1 MRIKLLTSS
10 ILALSVAAPT
20 VLAHQAGDM
29 IVRAGV
35 VTVTTGESTS
45 GVVVDRSSVAAVPA
59 GTDLGGQATLNNN
72 TQLGLNFA
80 YMVTDKV
87 AVELLG
93 ASPFEHDVAIKG
105 TKGTNAVDGALG
117 KVKHLPPTLS
127 AVYFPMD
134 AGSAFQPYVGVGVNY
149 TWFFDEKVTSGAKA
163 GNNAAGFPLTN
174 LKVKNSWG
182 WAAQVGADYMLTE
195 NIMLNGQIRYIDI
208 DTEATVDVAGG
219 AAHAKVDVNIKPVVY
234 MVGLGYK
241 F

>member
-1 MRIKLLTSS
+1 MRIKLSTSS

-59 GTDLGGQATLNNN
+59 GTDLRGQATLNNN

-80 YMVTDKV
+80 CMMTDKV

-93 ASPFEHDVAIKG
+93 ASPYEHDVAIKS
-105 TKGTNAVDGALG
+105 TNAVDGALG

-149 TWFFDEKVTSGAKA
+149 TWFFDRSEEHTSELQSR
-163 GNNAAGFPLTN
+163 PHL
-174 LKVKNSWG
+174 
-182 WAAQVGADYMLTE
+182 
-195 NIMLNGQIRYIDI
+195 
-208 DTEATVDVAGG
+208 
-219 AAHAKVDVNIKPVVY
+219 
-234 MVGLGYK
+234 
-241 F
+241 

>member
-45 GVVVDRSSVAAVPA
+45 GVIVD
-59 GTDLGGQATLNNN
+59 GTTDLGGEATLNNN

-80 YMVTDKV
+80 YMVTNKV

-105 TKGTNAVDGALG
+105 TGAVDGALG

-134 AGSAFQPYVGVGVNY
+134 SSSVFQPYVGVGVNY
-149 TWFFDEKVTSGAKA
+149 TWFFDEETTASAE
-163 GNNAAGFPLTN
+163 GNTPSLTN
-174 LKVKNSWG
+174 LKVKNS
-182 WAAQVGADYMLTE
+182 
-195 NIMLNGQIRYIDI
+195 
-208 DTEATVDVAGG
+208 
-219 AAHAKVDVNIKPVVY
+219 
-234 MVGLGYK
+234 
-241 F
+241 

>member
-1 MRIKLLTSS
+1 MRTQLLAST
-10 ILALSVAAPT
+10 ILALSVAAPS
-20 VLAHQAGDM
+20 VMAHEAGD
-29 IVRAGV
+29 ILVRAGV
-35 VTVTTGESTS
+35 VTVTTSESTS
-45 GVVVDRSSVAAVPA
+45 GVMVD
-59 GTDLGGQATLNNN
+59 GTTDLRGEATLNNN

-80 YMVTDKV
+80 YMVTNKV

-105 TKGTNAVDGALG
+105 TDAGAVDGALG

-127 AVYFPMD
+127 AVYFPLD

-149 TWFFDEKVTSGAKA
+149 TWFFDEETTASAES
-163 GNNAAGFPLTN
+163 NTPSPSLTN

-182 WAAQVGADYMLTE
+182 WAAQIGADYMLTE

-219 AAHAKVDVNIKPVVY
+219 AAHAVVDVDIKPVVY

>member
-45 GVVVDRSSVAAVPA
+45 GVIVD
-59 GTDLGGQATLNNN
+59 GTTDLGGEATLNNN

-80 YMVTDKV
+80 YMVTNKV

-105 TKGTNAVDGALG
+105 TGAVDGALG

-163 GNNAAGFPLTN
+163 GDNVAGFPLTN

>member
-1 MRIKLLTSS
+1 MRTQLLAST
-10 ILALSVAAPT
+10 ILALSVAAPS
-20 VLAHQAGDM
+20 VMAHEAGD
-29 IVRAGV
+29 ILVRAGV
-35 VTVTTGESTS
+35 VTVTTSESTS
-45 GVVVDRSSVAAVPA
+45 GIVVD
-59 GTDLGGQATLNNN
+59 GTTDLGGEATLNNN

-80 YMVTDKV
+80 YMLTDKV
-87 AVELLG
+87 AVELL
-93 ASPFEHDVAIKG
+93 AATPFEHDVAIKG
-105 TKGTNAVDGALG
+105 TGAVDGSLG

-127 AVYFPMD
+127 AVYYPLE
-134 AGSAFQPYVGVGVNY
+134 SSSVFQPYVGVGVNY

-163 GNNAAGFPLTN
+163 GDNAAGFPLTN

-182 WAAQVGADYMLTE
+182 WAAQIGADYMLTE

-219 AAHAKVDVNIKPVVY
+219 AAHAVVDVDIKPVVY

>member
-45 GVVVDRSSVAAVPA
+45 GVIVD
-59 GTDLGGQATLNNN
+59 GTTDLGGEATLNNN

-80 YMVTDKV
+80 YMVTNKV

-105 TKGTNAVDGALG
+105 TGAVDGALG

-149 TWFFDEKVTSGAKA
+149 TWFFNKKVTSGAKA
-163 GNNAAGFPLTN
+163 GDNVAGFPLTN

>member
-1 MRIKLLTSS
+1 MRTQLLAST
-10 ILALSVAAPT
+10 ILALSVAAPS
-20 VLAHQAGDM
+20 VMAHEAGD
-29 IVRAGV
+29 ILVRAVV
-35 VTVTTGESTS
+35 VTVTTSESTS
-45 GVVVDRSSVAAVPA
+45 GVVVDRSSVPAVPA
-59 GTDLGGQATLNNN
+59 GTNLGGEATLNNN

-80 YMVTDKV
+80 YMLTDKV
-87 AVELLG
+87 AVELL
-93 ASPFEHDVAIKG
+93 AATPFEHDVAIKG
-105 TKGTNAVDGALG
+105 TGAVDGSLG

-127 AVYFPMD
+127 AVYYPLE
-134 AGSAFQPYVGVGVNY
+134 SSSVFQPYVGVGVNY
-149 TWFFDEKVTSGAKA
+149 TWFFDEETTASAES
-163 GNNAAGFPLTN
+163 NTPSLTN

-219 AAHAKVDVNIKPVVY
+219 ASTAKVDVDIKPVVY

>member
-1 MRIKLLTSS
+1 MRTQLLAST
-10 ILALSVAAPT
+10 ILALSVAAPS
-20 VLAHQAGDM
+20 VMAHEAGD
-29 IVRAGV
+29 ILVRAGV
-35 VTVTTGESTS
+35 VTVTTSESTS
-45 GVVVDRSSVAAVPA
+45 GVMVD
-59 GTDLGGQATLNNN
+59 GTTDLGGEATLNNN

-80 YMVTDKV
+80 YMVTNKV

-105 TKGTNAVDGALG
+105 TDAGAVDGALG

-127 AVYFPMD
+127 AVYFPLD

-149 TWFFDEKVTSGAKA
+149 TWFFDEETTASAES
-163 GNNAAGFPLTN
+163 NTPSLTN

-182 WAAQVGADYMLTE
+182 WAAQIGADYMLTE

-219 AAHAKVDVNIKPVVY
+219 AAHAVVDVDIKPVVY

>member
-45 GVVVDRSSVAAVPA
+45 GVIVD
-59 GTDLGGQATLNNN
+59 GTTDLGGEATLNNN

-80 YMVTDKV
+80 YMVTNKV

-93 ASPFEHDVAIKG
+93 ASPFEHDVAI
-105 TKGTNAVDGALG
+105 KGTNAVDGALG

>member
-1 MRIKLLTSS
+1 MRTQLLAST
-10 ILALSVAAPT
+10 ILALSVAAPS
-20 VLAHQAGDM
+20 VMAHEAGD
-29 IVRAGV
+29 ILVRAGV
-35 VTVTTGESTS
+35 VTVTTSESTS
-45 GVVVDRSSVAAVPA
+45 GIVVD
-59 GTDLGGQATLNNN
+59 GTTDLGGEATLNNN

-80 YMVTDKV
+80 YMLTDKV
-87 AVELLG
+87 AVELL
-93 ASPFEHDVAIKG
+93 AATPFEHDVAIKG
-105 TKGTNAVDGALG
+105 TGAVDGSLG

-127 AVYFPMD
+127 AVYYPLE
-134 AGSAFQPYVGVGVNY
+134 SSSVFQPYVGVGVNY
-149 TWFFDEKVTSGAKA
+149 TWFFDEETTASAES
-163 GNNAAGFPLTN
+163 NTPSLTN

-219 AAHAKVDVNIKPVVY
+219 ASTAKVDVDIKPVVY

>member
-45 GVVVDRSSVAAVPA
+45 GVIVD
-59 GTDLGGQATLNNN
+59 GTTDLGGEATLNNN

-80 YMVTDKV
+80 YMVTNKV

-105 TKGTNAVDGALG
+105 TGAVDGALG

-149 TWFFDEKVTSGAKA
+149 TWFFDEETTASAES
-163 GNNAAGFPLTN
+163 NTPSLTN

-182 WAAQVGADYMLTE
+182 WAAQIGADYMLTE

-219 AAHAKVDVNIKPVVY
+219 ASTAKVDVDIKPVVY

>member
-45 GVVVDRSSVAAVPA
+45 GVIVD
-59 GTDLGGQATLNNN
+59 GTTDLGGEATLNNN

-80 YMVTDKV
+80 YMVTNKV

-105 TKGTNAVDGALG
+105 TGAVDGALG

-149 TWFFDEKVTSGAKA
+149 TWFFNKKVTSGAKA
-163 GNNAAGFPLTN
+163 GDNAAGFPLTN

>member
-1 MRIKLLTSS
+1 MRTQLLAST
-10 ILALSVAAPT
+10 ILALSVAAPS
-20 VLAHQAGDM
+20 VMAHEAGD
-29 IVRAGV
+29 ILVRAGV
-35 VTVTTGESTS
+35 VTVTTSESTS
-45 GVVVDRSSVAAVPA
+45 GVMVD
-59 GTDLGGQATLNNN
+59 GTTDLGGEATLNNN

-80 YMVTDKV
+80 YMVTNKV

-93 ASPFEHDVAIKG
+93 ASPFEHDVAIKD
-105 TKGTNAVDGALG
+105 TNANAVDGELG

-127 AVYFPMD
+127 AVYFPLD

-163 GNNAAGFPLTN
+163 GENAAGFPLTN

-182 WAAQVGADYMLTE
+182 WAAQIGADYMLTE

>member
-10 ILALSVAAPT
+10 ILALSVVAPT

-45 GVVVDRSSVAAVPA
+45 GVIVD
-59 GTDLGGQATLNNN
+59 GTTDLGGEATLNNN

-80 YMVTDKV
+80 YMVTNKV

-93 ASPFEHDVAIKG
+93 ASPFEHDVAIEG
-105 TKGTNAVDGALG
+105 AGAVDGALG

-127 AVYFPMD
+127 AVYFPLD
-134 AGSAFQPYVGVGVNY
+134 AGSVFQPYVGVGVNY
-149 TWFFDEKVTSGAKA
+149 TWFFDEKTTASAES
-163 GNNAAGFPLTN
+163 NTPSLTN

-182 WAAQVGADYMLTE
+182 WAAQIGADYMLTE

-219 AAHAKVDVNIKPVVY
+219 AAHAVVDVDIKPVVY

>member
-10 ILALSVAAPT
+10 ILALSVVIST

-45 GVVVDRSSVAAVPA
+45 GVIVN
-59 GTDLGGQATLNNN
+59 GTTDLGGEATLNNN

-80 YMVTDKV
+80 YMVTNKV

-105 TKGTNAVDGALG
+105 TNARSVDGALG

-127 AVYFPMD
+127 AVYFPLD

-149 TWFFDEKVTSGAKA
+149 TWFFDE
-163 GNNAAGFPLTN
+163 
-174 LKVKNSWG
+174 
-182 WAAQVGADYMLTE
+182 
-195 NIMLNGQIRYIDI
+195 
-208 DTEATVDVAGG
+208 
-219 AAHAKVDVNIKPVVY
+219 
-234 MVGLGYK
+234 
-241 F
+241 

>member
-1 MRIKLLTSS
+1 MRTQLLAST
-10 ILALSVAAPT
+10 ILALSVAAPS
-20 VLAHQAGDM
+20 VMAHEAGD
-29 IVRAGV
+29 ILVRAGV
-35 VTVTTGESTS
+35 VTVTTSESTS
-45 GVVVDRSSVAAVPA
+45 GVMVD
-59 GTDLGGQATLNNN
+59 GTTDLGGEATLNNN

-80 YMVTDKV
+80 YMVTNKV

-105 TKGTNAVDGALG
+105 TDAGAVDGALG

-127 AVYFPMD
+127 AVYFPLD

-149 TWFFDEKVTSGAKA
+149 TWFFDEETTASAES
-163 GNNAAGFPLTN
+163 NTPSLTN

-182 WAAQVGADYMLTE
+182 WAAQIGADYMLTE

-219 AAHAKVDVNIKPVVY
+219 ASTAKVDVDIKPVVY

>member
-45 GVVVDRSSVAAVPA
+45 GVIVD
-59 GTDLGGQATLNNN
+59 GTTDLGGEATLNNN

-80 YMVTDKV
+80 YMVTNKV

-105 TKGTNAVDGALG
+105 TGAVDGALG
-117 KVKHLPPTLS
+117 KVKHLPSTLS
-127 AVYFPMD
+127 VVYFPMD

-163 GNNAAGFPLTN
+163 GDNVAGFPLTN

>member
-1 MRIKLLTSS
+1 MRMNLLTSS

-20 VLAHQAGDM
+20 ALAHQAGDI
-29 IVRAGV
+29 IVRAGA

-45 GVVVDRSSVAAVPA
+45 GVVVDRSSVADVPA
-59 GTDLGGQATLNNN
+59 GTNLGGEATLDNN
-72 TQLGLNFA
+72 TQLGLNLA
-80 YMVTDKV
+80 YMVTDKF

-93 ASPFEHDVAIKG
+93 ATPFEHDVAIKG
-105 TKGTNAVDGALG
+105 TGAVDGALG

-134 AGSAFQPYVGVGVNY
+134 AGSAFQPYVGLGVNY
-149 TWFFDEKVTSGAKA
+149 TWFFDEKASAGAKA
-163 GNNAAGFPLTN
+163 GENDKGYPLDN

-195 NIMLNGQIRYIDI
+195 KVMLNGQIRYIDI

-219 AAHAKVDVNIKPVVY
+219 AAHAVVDVDIKPMVY
-234 MVGLGYK
+234 MLGVGYK

>member
-45 GVVVDRSSVAAVPA
+45 GVIVN
-59 GTDLGGQATLNNN
+59 GTTDLGGEATLNNN

-80 YMVTDKV
+80 YMVTNKV

-105 TKGTNAVDGALG
+105 TGAVDGGLG

-149 TWFFDEKVTSGAKA
+149 TWFFDEETTASAES
-163 GNNAAGFPLTN
+163 NTPSLTN

-182 WAAQVGADYMLTE
+182 SAAQAGADYMLTE

>member
-1 MRIKLLTSS
+1 MRTQLLAST
-10 ILALSVAAPT
+10 ILALSVAAPS
-20 VLAHQAGDM
+20 VMAHEAGD
-29 IVRAGV
+29 ILVRAGV
-35 VTVTTGESTS
+35 VTVTTSESTS
-45 GVVVDRSSVAAVPA
+45 GVMVD
-59 GTDLGGQATLNNN
+59 GTTDLGGEATLNNN

-80 YMVTDKV
+80 YMVTNKV

-105 TKGTNAVDGALG
+105 TDAGAVDGALG

-127 AVYFPMD
+127 AVYFPLD

-149 TWFFDEKVTSGAKA
+149 TWFFDEKVTSDAKA
-163 GNNAAGFPLTN
+163 GKNAASFPLTN